1 MDVSPVLVADLQ
13 APEAVEPGELSFDHP
28 GKYCRRHGGAE
39 HLIFNQRRT
48 LFVSA
53 LVDALAGQPVRLLTR
68 FCGDPLE
75 RFVGR

>member
-1 MDVSPVLVADLQ
+1 LFFP
-13 APEAVEPGELSFDHP
+13 FDE
-28 GKYCRRHGGAE
+28 YRRRHGRAE

-75 RFVGR
+75 RNALLGADFRENDSYEV

>member
-13 APEAVEPGELSFDHP
+13 APEAVEPGEPPFDYP
-28 GKYCRRHGGAE
+28 GKYCRRHGRAK